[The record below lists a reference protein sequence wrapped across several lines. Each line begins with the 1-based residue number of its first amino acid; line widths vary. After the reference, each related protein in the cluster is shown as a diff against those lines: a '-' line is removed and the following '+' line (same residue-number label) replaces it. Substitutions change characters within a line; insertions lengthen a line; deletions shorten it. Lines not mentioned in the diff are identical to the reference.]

1 MSALLRNLAAL
12 ICAAAL
18 VLVPVLGNPG
28 GKGGLVNL
36 PGGGALASQAG
47 SGSGCPSVT
56 RSSNED
62 LTLVLHP
69 TMCGSAVAITL
80 PGAPETTTFTMTEN
94 GRYVM
99 TAAAMKAL
107 IEAGVSRVEL
117 LFAAP
122 NLTFLKVHVTF
133 TENARVVVSFP

>member
-18 VLVPVLGNPG
+18 VLVPVLGIPG

-47 SGSGCPSVT
+47 GGSGCPSVT
-56 RSSNED
+56 RSSSED

-69 TMCGSAVAITL
+69 TMCGAVVAITL
-80 PGAPETTTFTMTEN
+80 PGMPESTTVAMTEN
-94 GRYVM
+94 GRYVI
-99 TAAAMKAL
+99 TAAVMKEL
-107 IEAGVSRVEL
+107 IEAGVPRIEL

-122 NLTFLKVHVTF
+122 NQTFLTVHVTF
-133 TENARVVVSFP
+133 AESSRVIVSFP